1 MIFHSSTNGIRII
14 NTDDSDI
21 EMVYHHFFKH
31 STHFSILEFI
41 FFNEGCQAESICKE
55 FYISSSSLY
64 RIISQ
69 INKVIKR
76 QFQFEISLTPVQII
90 GNERDIRYFFAQY
103 FSEKYYFLY
112 MKLKGF

>member
-1 MIFHSSTNGIRII
+1 MVYALF

-31 STHFSILEFI
+31 STHFSILEFYLLLMKVVKLRV
-41 FFNEGCQAESICKE
+41 FVKN

-69 INKVIKR
+69 VNKVIKK
-76 QFQFEISLTPVQII
+76 QFQFEIILTPVQII

-103 FSEKYYFLY
+103 FSEKYYFLR
-112 MKLKGF
+112 MAI

>member
-1 MIFHSSTNGIRII
+1 
-14 NTDDSDI
+14 
-21 EMVYHHFFKH
+21 MVYALLIPMIAILKWFTIISFKH

-90 GNERDIRYFFAQY
+90 GNERDIRYFFAQL
-103 FSEKYYFLY
+103 FSENIIS
-112 MKLKGF
+112 